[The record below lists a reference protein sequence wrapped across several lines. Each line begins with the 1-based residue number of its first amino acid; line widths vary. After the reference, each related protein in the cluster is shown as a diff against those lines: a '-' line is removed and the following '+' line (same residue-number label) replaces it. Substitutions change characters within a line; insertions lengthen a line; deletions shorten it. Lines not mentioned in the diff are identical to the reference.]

1 MIDRKGSNSLKNLC
15 FGNVLKKLR
24 NAQNLSQE
32 VLADRSDRHPSYIS
46 LLERNQKNPSLDTFF
61 ALAHGLE
68 MKASEMLKEIEQH
81 PENGW
86 LIKTKNKR

>member
-1 MIDRKGSNSLKNLC
+1 MDKLASVR

-24 NAQNLSQE
+24 NAQELSQE
-32 VLADRSDRHPSYIS
+32 VLADRCCRHPSYIS
-46 LLERNQKNPSLDTFF
+46 LLERNLKNPSLDTIV
-61 ALAHGLE
+61 ALAIGLD

-86 LIKTKNKR
+86 LMRGKNNS